1 MTASH
6 ELPWAACIVL
16 AIASVLG
23 VIHVQDVHAQDMP
36 EESASSPFDD
46 RNQSICFD
54 EPELNQITLDG
65 ATNQISKIRDEIS
78 KTVRMFSTKTNM
90 QISTYT
96 CDPKIDADNHGDPP
110 INQIRAFDSMNPY
123 LDGFVQSIPEQG
135 APRHKY
141 VFFNTHMNHP
151 YSSTN
156 DCLTR
161 AQDPNLRYIAN
172 HEFGHFAGLNH
183 IPETDDFRND
193 FMSRDC
199 NRAYAYLPQKY
210 VKEINSFYPIIPSWI
225 KFNAQ
230 LWSSDQIDDA
240 TFAASLQYLL
250 KNDIIDIEIPESDDQ
265 SPTFIPSWLKDNVR
279 WWHAG
284 VVNDMTFANAISYL
298 IQVGVIQLGASAS
311 ATGILAASADV
322 DSAGDADSLR
332 PAASSN
338 VTTITPNADSSPR
351 CEPNCFTPSV
361 LRVATG
367 ATVTFSNTDD
377 APHTFTHGDPYD
389 GLGGTWDSGLVQ
401 AGQKYSV
408 TLSKAGTY
416 RYFSMIDPWMQGGI
430 IVGGGATTNR
440 SPTANAGPDRTVDE
454 RATVVLSGL
463 GTDPENRALRYSWN
477 QISGPI
483 VLLSHSNY
491 PGATTNS
498 QNPSF
503 TAPEAPASSNV
514 TLQFRLTVKDDAT
527 QRATDTV
534 TITVRNT
541 DTVPNRAPTADAG
554 ADQSV
559 NERAAV
565 TLDGSGS
572 SDPDAGD
579 VLSYKWTQLR
589 GPTVALSSTSAQ
601 SPTFTAPDVSA
612 GSVTLQFK
620 LAVRDSAGAP
630 GHPDYTSVTVSDIPP
645 PPSNGAP
652 STLSDLA
659 QTSGTDPVTIDVLF
673 NDSDPDGDALSI
685 SSVDT
690 ANTSGTVSIKSD
702 KTDLTFTANSGFSGT
717 TTFTYVA
724 SDARGASS
732 PSTRVTVDVLRPPS
746 AAGALWARAYV
757 PTGGVGFFGQAL
769 DALPNGNV
777 LVGAPSQN
785 LVSQLAASSGSFVYT
800 LDRTAS
806 EGFGSSIAALGT
818 SEAVVGAPRYDD
830 AGGTKS
836 DAGRAYVLNSSGAV
850 RLTIPH
856 PEPAAGDKF
865 GASVAADAA
874 NGRIFVGAPERDI
887 VVSSESSGQQSRPA
901 DLDGAAEPASADLD
915 LVWTDISGPAR
926 VVDRSTGTVVHEI
939 ASFVAYDP
947 FEGTPAADLAS
958 HGSDGA
964 GVDTS
969 VTKDEDDP
977 AYYDGAPPV
986 LEFDSE
992 ESLASLLD
1000 ADTQRVLASARIS
1013 APQSSAA
1020 DSTEGQRLIA
1030 FHNERTGTSY
1040 IYDMAT
1046 ARLSMTE
1053 YRGSGAVYVF
1063 NSSTGAHISPP
1074 ILNPHPGSRDRF
1086 GYWID
1091 VMANGNLAVGT
1102 PRDEPRSA
1110 GSVYVMNGSTK
1121 AQVYHLDNPS
1131 SPHGAGDDFGS
1142 AVAAAGNYLVIGAP
1156 DDDGAGNAGPGNS
1169 GAVYVYD
1176 GASGLHKAYL
1186 PAATHA
1192 APGVASSDDFG
1203 EAVAGSDDGKLVVG
1217 GSEDGEYVLFFSFD
1231 GTDASLI
1238 KKIAPSEAAH
1248 NRFGSALAVSGAAK
1262 NVAVGDYAY
1271 NPNGT
1276 VFLYD
1281 SLPPPPPPNSPPSA
1295 ADDAVTVA
1303 EDSPATAVVVLSNDT
1318 DTDGDALSVTSV
1330 NAKDTHGTAAVSAT
1344 SSTSSAMSVLF
1355 TPELDF
1361 SGTTSFS
1368 YMISDGRGGTD
1379 TASVTVTVTPVN
1391 DAPEAEPDAALVR
1404 EDYSIAIRVLDN
1416 DSDADG
1422 DALSVHSVDDSRARG
1437 TATVGPDGTVA
1448 FRPAADATGDTSF
1461 TYRASDGNGGI
1472 SEPAAVV
1479 VVISPEADAPAAA
1492 PDNAATLEDEP
1503 VVIAVLSN
1511 DTDVD
1516 SDPLRVSEVTV
1527 QPEHGTAAADVD
1539 GTEIRYDPDL
1549 NYHGT
1554 DSFWY
1559 AVADASG
1566 LTSTARVSVTVE
1578 SVNDAPFV
1586 PPPDTYA
1593 VRPGEAVSFEAAYV
1607 DYDSD
1612 TAVFSLSG
1620 SVPSGASISA
1630 AGVFSWTPDPEHVGA
1645 HTFDVTVTDTGTPPL
1660 SGSATL
1666 RIRVLDVTPPFISAP
1681 SDVDVEAT
1689 GQLTQVLLGSATATD
1704 NADQNPEITHDAPAS
1719 FPLGETTV
1727 TWTARDASGNSATA
1741 AQTVTVRDTTPP
1753 DVIAPPEAV
1762 AEASGSLTQL
1772 TPGDYGAAAAADA
1785 ADPAPSVSSDAPDL
1799 FPLGITVIVWSATDS
1814 SGNVGID
1821 TQSVWVGD
1829 TTPPRILAPEAST
1842 FEATGSLTEL
1852 DSGDYGAPQITDA
1865 FGFSASNDAP
1875 ISFPLGT
1882 TVITH
1887 SATDIHANSA
1897 VAMQRVTLTDTTPPD
1912 FEDLET
1918 AYAVVDSALDAVEF
1932 DVPPATDL
1940 VSGVVPAT
1948 CEPPS
1953 RSQLGLGTTMITCT
1967 ATDGVGNS
1975 SVASF
1980 DVVVS
1985 LYDPGPAPVI
1995 APPPDIELEATGVL
2009 TPLSPSD
2016 YGRATATDGT
2026 GASFPVS
2033 SDAPASF
2040 PLGAT
2045 IVTYTATGTGGL
2057 ATGATQ
2063 QVTVR
2068 DTMPPSVS
2076 PPPDIQAMA
2085 TGFKTAADIGL
2096 ASATDVVDPAVE
2108 ISSDAPDRFPAGET
2122 VVTWTATD
2130 SSGNS
2135 ATAAQKVVLA
2145 PPTETILHE
2154 TFDNLDLWTDE
2165 PYRPYWRPAMP
2176 GEAGHPPDH
2185 TLPNRVVKVHGCAPC
2200 SLTLKEGLDL
2210 TGYSSASM
2218 SVWKYME
2225 PTFGWF
2231 GRLSM
2236 YVTTDDGPQ
2245 WEPVHRWSTA
2255 SDTERWTKETLDLS
2269 KYLDSSNFKIIL
2281 YANGGNVSA
2290 VHMIDDLI
2298 VSGTPVLSDTL
2309 PTVHAPDFAVV
2320 RGSSATVAVSASDPD
2335 GDNISLSMS
2344 GNPEFVTLAEDG
2356 GSATVTASPLADD
2369 AGVHRVTVTATA
2381 NSKVATTGFSVH
2393 VIDTVDSIAP
2403 TIEAPSDITVEA
2415 SSYTSTVILGAAT
2428 ASDDSGVPPSV
2439 TNDAPDGFPVGMTT
2453 VTWMATDS
2461 FGNASTDTQT
2471 VNVRDTTAPVFETG
2485 SLFLVAYGDR
2495 FVHDVVATDAVD
2507 GDLTGSISATGTV
2520 DSSVVGTY
2528 PVTYSVSDSSGNAA
2542 QFVVSFRVVDW
2553 DYPIITL
2560 SGSTNV
2566 LVETGGSFTDPG
2578 ATAIDPIINTPLPVR
2593 TRAYFGDTEA
2603 TGVYHIQY
2611 YATDANGR
2619 TTVAQRTVTV
2629 NPNPDSLPGTYLT
2642 IRNPAATDDGFGQAV
2657 SGLGNG
2663 MVAVGAPG
2671 ATNNGIRS
2679 GTVYV
2684 YDADTGEMVRKLQH
2698 HDPED
2703 RDQFGASIAPVGD
2716 DKMMVSALGKSV
2728 YLYDTTNWTRLLDIR
2743 DPVKLTNELQWFGDS
2758 LALLDNGNLV
2768 VSDPTERTSSGSRGA
2783 VYVFDQQGNLVY
2795 RILNPD
2801 PDPPHHT
2808 QFGQAVITAHND
2820 ILVSAYQH
2828 RGEHNA
2834 IYRFNGLTGVLLETK
2849 TSPIPGD
2856 RTGFGRFMDEDPS
2869 VGLLASAYQAAGY
2882 SGRGYI
2888 YGADGTMRE
2897 ITLPLSTPQSA
2908 QLGKGVAITADNVVL
2923 NSDYR
2928 YHPGPRYGG
2937 LYVYDQDDV
2946 SKPFAFIPNPVP
2958 YAPYFGYRTQA
2969 IGDNKVIIDNTYAK
2983 VPGTSINGGE
2993 VYLANTGSKD
3003 PAPTISPSS
3012 DTRVVLSSETRA
3024 SSHTFVPTVP
3034 PATARQLDGDDAQV
3048 PALPHS
3054 GTRLPVLLGFDLFG
3068 DWPAPHLQMPAS
3080 SAEAGSKH
3088 AFIVLRF
3095 SEDVDGTLAFPWD
3108 FAVSSGDEQL
3118 LVADAVPS
3126 GNSVILSIDRDSI
3139 SGADGILPD
3148 PDALDVRVLAPWAAV
3163 PTVASEGATVEITG
3177 IDMHDT
3183 SIRLSWNMFG
3193 DEKQYKAVIA
3203 PASEPRSKHADVV
3216 QSSASYRFVNL
3227 EPDTEYE
3234 IRVGV
3239 RGDDSTQAIRT
3250 VKTTPAGQ
3258 MEYYSGLSL
3267 GATITAG
3274 VATLSWADINDTG
3287 DGRYRVERSVDGEP
3301 FAEITDRP
3309 GSATQAADSIKPEW
3323 FGKQVS
3329 YRVFEWVGKQ
3339 KLYSDALSFT
3349 AGEK

>member
-1 MTASH
+1 MVND
-6 ELPWAACIVL
+6 AA
-16 AIASVLG
+16 
-23 VIHVQDVHAQDMP
+23 Q
-36 EESASSPFDD
+36 
-46 RNQSICFD
+46 
-54 EPELNQITLDG
+54 
-65 ATNQISKIRDEIS
+65 
-78 KTVRMFSTKTNM
+78 MFSAKTNM
-90 QISTYT
+90 YIWETT
-96 CDPKIDADNHGDPP
+96 CDFTQNTIRSYDYNNH
-110 INQIRAFDSMNPY
+110 Y
-123 LDGFVQSIPEQG
+123 LDAVVLSHPEHEV
-135 APRHKY
+135 PTSKHIS
-141 VFFNTHMNHP
+141 FNIFENHP
-151 YSSTN
+151 FSSTT
-156 DCLTR
+156 DCHTLT
-161 AQDPNLRYIAN
+161 QDPNLQYITN
-172 HEFGHFAGLNH
+172 HEFGHFAGLYH
-183 IPETDDFRND
+183 VPENEDQNND
-193 FMSRDC
+193 FMSDNC
-199 NRAYAYLPQKY
+199 NRAYASLPQKY
-210 VKEINSFYPIIPSWI
+210 VKEINSLYPIIPSWI
-225 KFNAQ
+225 KANAQ

-240 TFAASLQYLL
+240 TFTASLQYLL
-250 KNDIIDIEIPESDDQ
+250 KEKIIDIEVPESDDQ
-265 SPTFIPSWLKDNVR
+265 SSTFIPSWLKTNVR
-279 WWHAG
+279 LWHAG
-284 VVNDMTFANAISYL
+284 VLHDRTFANATSYL
-298 IQVGVIQLGASAS
+298 IQMGVIQLGTSP
-311 ATGILAASADV
+311 ATSVLAISDDV
-322 DSAGDADSLR
+322 DSTDDADSLR
-332 PAASSN
+332 QAASSN
-338 VTTITPNADSSPR
+338 ATTIIPNADSSPR
-351 CEPNCFTPSV
+351 CEPNCFIPSV

-377 APHTFTHGDPYD
+377 ASHTFTHGDPYD

-416 RYFSMIDPWMQGGI
+416 RYFSMIDPWMQGSI
-430 IVGGGATTNR
+430 IVGGSATTNR
-440 SPTANAGPDRTVDE
+440 PPTANAGSDRTVDE
-454 RATVVLSGL
+454 RSTVVLSGV
-463 GTDPENRALRYSWN
+463 GTDPESRALRYSWN
-477 QISGPI
+477 QISGPS

-491 PGATTNS
+491 PGATSTS

-514 TLQFRLTVKDDAT
+514 VLQFRLTVKDDAT

-541 DTVPNRAPTADAG
+541 DTVPNRAPTASAG

-559 NERAAV
+559 SERAAV

-620 LAVRDSAGAP
+620 LVVRDSAGAP

-702 KTDLTFTANSGFSGT
+702 KTDLTFTASSGFSGT

-724 SDARGASS
+724 VDARGASS
-732 PSTRVTVDVLRPPS
+732 PPTRVTVDVLRPPS

-757 PTGGVGFFGQAL
+757 PAGGVGFFGQAL

-777 LVGAPSQN
+777 LVGTPSQN

-818 SEAVVGAPRYDD
+818 SEAVVGAPLYDD
-830 AGGTKS
+830 ASGTAKS
-836 DAGRAYVLNSSGAV
+836 DAGRAYVLNSAGAV

-887 VVSSESSGQQSRPA
+887 VVSSESSGQQSQPA
-901 DLDGAAEPASADLD
+901 DLDGATEPASADLD

-926 VVDRSTGTVVHEI
+926 VVDRSAGTVVHEI

-947 FEGTPAADLAS
+947 FEGAPAADLAS
-958 HGSDGA
+958 QGSDGA

-969 VTKDEDDP
+969 ATKDEDDP

-986 LEFDSE
+986 LELDSE

-1013 APQSSAA
+1013 ALQSSTA
-1020 DSTEGQRLIA
+1020 DSAEGQQLIA

-1053 YRGSGAVYVF
+1053 YRWSGAVYVF

-1086 GYWID
+1086 GYSID

-1176 GASGLHKAYL
+1176 GASGLQKAYL

-1231 GTDASLI
+1231 GTDASLV

-1262 NVAVGDYAY
+1262 NVAVSDYAY

-1295 ADDAVTVA
+1295 TDDAVTVA

-1318 DTDGDALSVTSV
+1318 DADGDALSVTSV

-1344 SSTSSAMSVLF
+1344 ISTSSATSVLF
-1355 TPELDF
+1355 TPEPDF

-1391 DAPEAEPDAALVR
+1391 DAPEAEPDSALVR
-1404 EDYSIAIRVLDN
+1404 EDDSVAIRVLDN
-1416 DSDADG
+1416 DGDADG
-1422 DALSVHSVDDSRARG
+1422 DALSVHSVDGSGARG
-1437 TATVGPDGTVA
+1437 TVTVGPNGTVT

-1492 PDNAATLEDEP
+1492 PDGAATLEDEP
-1503 VVIAVLSN
+1503 VIVAVLSN

-1527 QPEHGTAAADVD
+1527 QPEHGTATVDVD
-1539 GTEIRYDPDL
+1539 GMEIQYDPDSH
-1549 NYHGT
+1549 YHGT

-1559 AVADASG
+1559 AVVDSSG
-1566 LTSTARVSVTVE
+1566 LTSTARVSVEVE

-1586 PPPDTYA
+1586 PPLDMYT
-1593 VRPGEAVSFEAAYV
+1593 VMPGETVSFEAVYV

-1630 AGVFSWTPDPEHVGA
+1630 AGIFSWTPDPGHAGA

-1666 RIRVLDVTPPFISAP
+1666 RIGVLDVAPPFISAP

-1689 GQLTQVLLGSATATD
+1689 GPLTRVLLGSATATD
-1704 NADQNPEITHDAPAS
+1704 NADQNPEITHDAPTS

-1727 TWTARDASGNSATA
+1727 TWTARDASGNSATD

-1772 TPGDYGAAAAADA
+1772 TPDDYGAAAAVDA
-1785 ADPAPSVSSDAPDL
+1785 ADPAPSVSSDAPES

-1829 TTPPRILAPEAST
+1829 TTPPRILVPEAST

-1865 FGFSASNDAP
+1865 FGFSASDDAP

-1897 VAMQRVTLTDTTPPD
+1897 VAMQRVTLADTTPPD
-1912 FEDLET
+1912 FGELET

-1932 DVPPATDL
+1932 DAPSATDL
-1940 VSGVVPAT
+1940 VSGAVHAT
-1948 CEPPS
+1948 CDPPS
-1953 RSQLGLGTTMITCT
+1953 NSHLGLGTTLITCT

-2016 YGRATATDGT
+2016 YGRATATDGA

-2085 TGFKTAADIGL
+2085 TGFKTAVDIGL
-2096 ASATDVVDPAVE
+2096 ASATDTVSGNVE
-2108 ISSDAPDRFPAGET
+2108 VSSDAPDRFPAGET

-2135 ATAAQKVVLA
+2135 AMATQKVVLT

-2154 TFDNLDLWTDE
+2154 TFDNLDLWTDA
-2165 PYRPYWRPAMP
+2165 PYRPYWRPATP

-2185 TLPNRVVKVHGCAPC
+2185 ALPNRVVKFHGCAPC

-2218 SVWKYME
+2218 SVWTYME
-2225 PTFGWF
+2225 PTLGWF
-2231 GRLSM
+2231 DSLRM
-2236 YVTTDDGPQ
+2236 YVTTDDGAP
-2245 WEPVHRWSTA
+2245 WELVHRRSTA

-2269 KYLDSSNFKIIL
+2269 EYLNSSNFKIIL

-2298 VSGTPVLSDTL
+2298 VSGTPVPSDAP
-2309 PTVHAPDFAVV
+2309 PTVHVPDFAVV
-2320 RGSSATVAVSASDPD
+2320 RGSSATVAVSVSDPD
-2335 GDNISLSMS
+2335 GDHISLSMS
-2344 GNPEFVTLAEDG
+2344 GNPDFVTLGDDG
-2356 GSATVTASPLADD
+2356 GSATVTASPSVDD

-2381 NSKVATTGFSVH
+2381 NSKVATNEFSVH
-2393 VIDTVDSIAP
+2393 IIDAVDSTAP
-2403 TIEAPSDITVEA
+2403 TVEAPSDITVEA
-2415 SSYTSTVILGAAT
+2415 SSYTSTVILGSAI
-2428 ASDDSGVPPSV
+2428 ASDNSGVLSSV
-2439 TNDAPDGFPVGMTT
+2439 TNDSPDGFRVGTTT
-2453 VTWMATDS
+2453 VTWTATDS
-2461 FGNASTDTQT
+2461 FGNMSTDTQT

-2485 SLFLVAYGDR
+2485 NLFLVAYGDR
-2495 FVHDVVATDAVD
+2495 FTHDVVATDAVD
-2507 GDLTGSISATGTV
+2507 GDLTDSVSATGTV
-2520 DSSVVGTY
+2520 DSLVVGTY

-2553 DYPIITL
+2553 NYPIITL

-2566 LVETGGSFTDPG
+2566 LVKTGGSFTDPG
-2578 ATAIDPIINTPLPVR
+2578 ATAVDPIINTPLSVR
-2593 TRAYFGDTEA
+2593 TGGQVVDTET
-2603 TGVYHIQY
+2603 TGLYRITYHT
-2611 YATDANGR
+2611 TDANGNR
-2619 TTVAQRTVTV
+2619 TVAQRMVTV
-2629 NPNPDSLPGTYLT
+2629 NPNPESPPGTYLT
-2642 IRNPAATDDGFGQAV
+2642 IRNPVAVEDGFASV
-2657 SGLGNG
+2657 VAGLGNN
-2663 MVAVGAPG
+2663 MVAVGAPHADNGRFDSG
-2671 ATNNGIRS
+2671 A
-2679 GTVYV
+2679 VYV
-2684 YDADTGEMVRKLQH
+2684 YNADTGTMIRKLQH
-2698 HDPED
+2698 HDPRD
-2703 RDQFGASIAPVGD
+2703 RDFFGVSIAPVGD
-2716 DKMMVSALGKSV
+2716 DKMLVASMGRSV
-2728 YLYDTTNWTRLLDIR
+2728 HLYNTTDWTRLLDIQNPTTIMR
-2743 DPVKLTNELQWFGDS
+2743 GYNPFGLNIAS
-2758 LALLDNGNLV
+2758 LDNGNLV
-2768 VSDPTERTSSGSRGA
+2768 VSNHTERLRSGAGA
-2783 VYVFDQQGNLVY
+2783 IYVFDQQGNLVH

-2801 PDPPHHT
+2801 LDPPRNT
-2808 QFGQAVITAHND
+2808 WFGYPMITTKND
-2820 ILVSAYQH
+2820 IITLAYSYSE
-2828 RGEHNA
+2828 GHNT
-2834 IYRFNGLTGVLLETK
+2834 IYRFNGLTGVLLDTK
-2849 TSPIPGD
+2849 TSPTD
-2856 RTGFGRFMDEDPS
+2856 RYTKQFGMRMSADPS
-2869 VGLLASAYQAAGY
+2869 AGLLTSDYNASHYA
-2882 SGRGYI
+2882 GRGYL
-2888 YGADGTMRE
+2888 YTVDGAVRE
-2897 ITLPLSTPQSA
+2897 MTPLFYTPA
-2908 QLGKGVAITADNVVL
+2908 FKLGYGVALTSDNAVL
-2923 NSDYR
+2923 GSFYR
-2928 YHPGPRYGG
+2928 YYPGPRDGG
-2937 LYVYDQDDV
+2937 LYVYDQDEV
-2946 SKPFAFIPNPVP
+2946 SKPFAFIPNPFLH
-2958 YAPYFGYRTQA
+2958 APSFGHPMQA
-2969 IGDNKVIIDNTYAK
+2969 LGDNKVIIGNRFARAL
-2983 VPGTSINGGE
+2983 GTDIAAGA
-2993 VYLANTGSKD
+2993 VHLANTGSRD
-3003 PAPTISPSS
+3003 LLDVSPSS
-3012 DTRVVLSSETRA
+3012 ATDVSPSDAHASAHSPSQSVGQSAAQHDGVHIDTSPLA
-3024 SSHTFVPTVP
+3024 STH
-3034 PATARQLDGDDAQV
+3034 LDQ
-3048 PALPHS
+3048 
-3054 GTRLPVLLGFDLFG
+3054 RLPVMLGFDLADRPPVQQIG
-3068 DWPAPHLQMPAS
+3068 VPADTRPPPDRT
-3080 SAEAGSKH
+3080 H
-3088 AFIVLRF
+3088 AFITLRF
-3095 SEDVDGTLAFPWD
+3095 DSSVENLPMLPWD
-3108 FAVSSGDEQL
+3108 FAVSSGSEQL
-3118 LVADAVPS
+3118 LVVDAVSS
-3126 GNSVILSIDRDSI
+3126 GNSVILTIERDSI
-3139 SGADGILPD
+3139 SVDGLLSD
-3148 PDALDVRVLAPWAAV
+3148 PRTLDVHVLAPWAAV
-3163 PTVASEGATVEITG
+3163 PTVASEGATVEITD
-3177 IDMHDT
+3177 IDIHDT
-3183 SIRLSWNMFG
+3183 SILMSWNMFG

-3203 PASEPRSKHADVV
+3203 PVSDPRSKHADVV
-3216 QSSASYRFVNL
+3216 QGIASYRFVNL

-3250 VKTTPAGQ
+3250 VKTLPVGQ

-3267 GATITAG
+3267 GATITSG
-3274 VATLSWADINDTG
+3274 IVNLSWADINDTG

-3301 FAEITDRP
+3301 FAEIAGQP
-3309 GSATQAADSIKPEW
+3309 GSATQVADSIKPEW
-3323 FGKQVS
+3323 SGKQVS

-3339 KLYSDALSFT
+3339 KLYSDAISFV
-3349 AGEK
+3349 AMPP